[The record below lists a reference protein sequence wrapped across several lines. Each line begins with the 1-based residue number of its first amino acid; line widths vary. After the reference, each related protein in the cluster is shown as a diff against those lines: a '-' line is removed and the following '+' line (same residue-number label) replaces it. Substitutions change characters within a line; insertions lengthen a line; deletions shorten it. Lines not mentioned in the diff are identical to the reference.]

1 MTKVWFEGKQGEAL
15 SHNTPVHRVDNIREM
30 KIKGPAVL
38 LMSTSTVIVE
48 PSTLAFINREGSIIM
63 EIV

>member
-15 SHNTPVHRVDNIREM
+15 SYNTPVHRVENIREM
-30 KIKGPAVL
+30 KIQGPAVL